1 MKNPNELLFFTKKN
15 VFIFNYYD
23 DTKDISVYYELD
35 NQLDDQ
41 PKFGVFNNDQ
51 TKFIVTSSMDILYVD
66 IPKRREIDL
75 DDREE
80 ISAI

>member
-1 MKNPNELLFFTKKN
+1 MFFTTAE

-23 DTKDISVYYELD
+23 DTKDRSTLYKL
-35 NQLDDQ
+35 NNTLDDQ
-41 PKFGVFNNDQ
+41 PRFGVFNKDQ
-51 TKFIVTSSMDILYVD
+51 TKFIVTSAMDILYVD
-66 IPKRREIDL
+66 IKSGKEIDL